1 MKTEGFQPGDLVT
14 LVDRAV
20 SLCELRTLY
29 PQGVGS
35 HAPSSPDK
43 SFKFPGTGRVATD
56 GYSSD
61 LELSSSPVKIS
72 PLTLSTSPSLSTP
85 PSSPRKYI
93 FRNPSEKNPSL
104 KHLKKTSVV
113 STGSATTL
121 IPERSG
127 SHEFRHSTSL
137 SQMRLCVDDFVS
149 ALKGFVPLSLR
160 GLPLHQSGTIN
171 FSGVGGLETV
181 KKCLKETLL
190 WPSKVLVH

>member
-1 MKTEGFQPGDLVT
+1 MRTEGFQPGDLVT

-29 PQGVGS
+29 PQGAGS
-35 HAPSSPDK
+35 RVPSSPDK
-43 SFKFPGTGRVATD
+43 SFRFPGVSRVATD
-56 GYSSD
+56 GCTSD
-61 LELSSSPVKIS
+61 LELSSSPVKMS
-72 PLTLSTSPSLSTP
+72 PLTLSTPPSFSTP

-93 FRNPSEKNPSL
+93 FRNPSDKNPSL

-113 STGSATTL
+113 STGSEITL
-121 IPERSG
+121 IPQRSV
-127 SHEFRHSTSL
+127 SHEFHHSTSL
-137 SQMRLCVDDFVS
+137 SQMRLCVDDFIS

-190 WPSKVLVH
+190 WPSKVQVY